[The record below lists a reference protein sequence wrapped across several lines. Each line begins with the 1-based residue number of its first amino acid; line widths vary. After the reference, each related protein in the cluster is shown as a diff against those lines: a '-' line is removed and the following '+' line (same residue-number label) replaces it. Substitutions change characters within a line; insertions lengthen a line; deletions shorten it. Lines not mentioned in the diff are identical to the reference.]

1 MNTTTNLLKI
11 NGRDVYADRN
21 YLLSEAAI
29 LAGKS
34 VQTLRLATKQIDER
48 RLNAK
53 IEKVET
59 SHRKNRVLLLVKA
72 MPIISLLKG
81 VKKRITNPTS
91 AK

>member
-53 IEKVET
+53 IARSNGRMVVTGADLWNWSMGFIGEP
-59 SHRKNRVLLLVKA
+59 A
-72 MPIISLLKG
+72 
-81 VKKRITNPTS
+81 KRY
-91 AK
+91 

>member
-53 IEKVET
+53 IARSNGRMVVTGTDLWNWSMGFIGEPA
-59 SHRKNRVLLLVKA
+59 RRY
-72 MPIISLLKG
+72 
-81 VKKRITNPTS
+81 
-91 AK
+91 